1 MHQTDGQETI
11 AMQTKHPQGLRHCQR
26 RMLAGL
32 AMVGL
37 SWAQP
42 ALAQVAPKSR
52 CLADLAPAI
61 AQLQQDPRWD
71 RSHWGMVA
79 RTLDPTNP
87 QTLISLDERRLFV
100 PASNTKLFSTAAAL
114 TALGPTFRSPTR
126 AYWQPRAYWQRGTAQ
141 IQVRPAWVIVPGGDP
156 SLTSDRL
163 RAWADQLAQLHPP
176 REPMDV
182 VVFDRAETP
191 PSWEWDDLIYGYAP
205 VVNQAIV
212 DRNAVQLT
220 LSPSPEGLQV
230 KPATGLSS
238 LIEWFRPSGFR
249 ALPAGAAPTW
259 RVTLD
264 RGTGMVLF
272 SGGIP
277 TGQSVQLTLA
287 YPQPAQQFAWI
298 IADRL
303 SGRFFELRP
312 PDQAVSPAPVRRPD
326 ASTNPWQV
334 PVFQPPTVPQYDH
347 DRNLPVAYQV
357 RSLPLPDHL
366 GEPTAL
372 LDSPPL
378 AEIVT
383 TTNQASDNLAAE
395 VLLRWL
401 DPDRP
406 LDRLRQILTELGV
419 NPQSYHLMDGS
430 GLSRQNLVSPEAVV
444 QLLAAMARSP
454 HAQIYRE
461 SLPLAGQSGTLA
473 NRFTNTPLAGRLR
486 AKTGTLTGVVSL
498 AGYWDHPE
506 WGPIAF
512 SIMVDRATA
521 SSADLR
527 PAIDQVIGWLDEARS
542 CP

>member
-11 AMQTKHPQGLRHCQR
+11 AMQTNHPQGLRHCHR

-71 RSHWGMVA
+71 RSHWGIVA

-126 AYWQPRAYWQRGTAQ
+126 AYWQPRAYWQRGTAKVQ
-141 IQVRPAWVIVPGGDP
+141 ARPAWVIVPGGDP
-156 SLTSDRL
+156 SLTGDRL
-163 RAWADQLAQLHPP
+163 RAWAEQLAQLHPP
-176 REPMDV
+176 REPMDL

-191 PSWEWDDLIYGYAP
+191 PSWEWDDLIYDYAP
-205 VVNQAIV
+205 VVNRAIV

-220 LSPSPEGLQV
+220 LAPSSEGLQV
-230 KPATGLSS
+230 KPATGLAS
-238 LIEWFRPSGFR
+238 LIEWFRPSGFQS
-249 ALPAGAAPTW
+249 LPAGATPTW

-277 TGQSVQLTLA
+277 TGQSVTLTLA
-287 YPQPAQQFAWI
+287 HPRPAQQFAWI
-298 IADRL
+298 LADHL
-303 SGRFFELRP
+303 SGRFFELQP
-312 PDQAVSPAPVRRPD
+312 PTRSASPAPAQRPNR
-326 ASTNPWQV
+326 STNPWQF
-334 PVFQPPTVPQYDH
+334 PVFQQLAPPRYDRE
-347 DRNLPVAYQV
+347 RNLPVPYQV
-357 RSLPLPDHL
+357 RSFPLPDGL

-378 AEIVT
+378 AELIT
-383 TTNQASDNLAAE
+383 TINQTSDNLGAE

-401 DPDRP
+401 DPDQP
-406 LDRLRQILTELGV
+406 INRLGQVLTELGV
-419 NPQSYHLMDGS
+419 DPQAYRLVDGS
-430 GLSRQNLVSPEAVV
+430 GLSRQNLVSPEAIV
-444 QLLAAMARSP
+444 QLLTAMARSP

-461 SLPLAGQSGTLA
+461 SLPLAGQSGTLV